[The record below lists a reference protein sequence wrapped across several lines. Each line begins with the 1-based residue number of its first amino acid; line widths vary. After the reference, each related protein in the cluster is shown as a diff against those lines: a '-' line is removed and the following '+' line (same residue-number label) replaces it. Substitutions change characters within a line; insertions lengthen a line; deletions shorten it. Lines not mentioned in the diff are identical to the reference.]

1 MPPPAEG
8 FASRLFLGPALRTQP
23 DRRLVTLVREG
34 YETAFEEIVRRYGKP
49 LSRYAASIVGGR
61 SEDVTQDAF
70 SKALLALRRDEA
82 EIELRPWLFRIVR
95 NTALNDLRD
104 SPPSPELLAEALVG
118 GGNPADEL
126 ERREELAD
134 LMKRLQALP
143 EPQRAAIVMRE
154 LEGLGHEEIAAAL
167 GLTGGGARQAIYR
180 ARQALR
186 DGAGMLIPLPLL
198 QAMLSSGGSGMAETA
213 GAAGMGAAGVGGA
226 AGAGI
231 ALKATAATFLV
242 AGAVGAGVVL
252 NENPRSGDAKA
263 APARVS
269 EAESSQAAAPAFA
282 PDTSSSQGEADGVGE
297 NRHGRGSGEAEPG
310 DDHGGHGEA
319 EPGDDRGGEAE
330 LVDDRRGHGGRGEAE
345 PGNDHGGHDGSS
357 GRHGGSSG
365 PGGDDRSGSSGGS
378 GHGSGSEDSGSR
390 HSGDSGSGHGGS
402 GSGHGSGSSHDSG
415 SGDSGSGSSGSEGDG
430 SGSTE
435 SSSGGGSGSSD
446 EPAVED
452 DSGGSD
458 SGSGS
463 GDDSGS
469 GSGSD
474 SGSSGSGDSGAA
486 SGTSPGNLPVIFVL
500 RSG

>member
-34 YETAFEEIVRRYGKP
+34 YEAAFEEIVRRYGRP

-70 SKALLALRRDEA
+70 SKALLALRRDDA

-104 SPPSPELLAEALVG
+104 SPPSPEILAEAIVG
-118 GGNPADEL
+118 GGNPAEEL

-186 DGAGMLIPLPLL
+186 DGAGMLVPLPLL
-198 QAMLSSGGSGMAETA
+198 QALLAGGGSGVAETA
-213 GAAGMGAAGVGGA
+213 GAAGMSAAGVGGA

-231 ALKATAATFLV
+231 ALKATAATVLV
-242 AGAVGAGVVL
+242 AGAVGAGVAL
-252 NENPRSGDAKA
+252 NDNPRSGDAKA
-263 APARVS
+263 APTRVS
-269 EAESSQAAAPAFA
+269 QTEASQAAAPAA
-282 PDTSSSQGEADGVGE
+282 AQDTSSSRGEGE
-297 NRHGRGSGEAEPG
+297 GAGEGRHGRGSGEAEPG
-310 DDHGGHGEA
+310 DDHGGHGGA
-319 EPGDDRGGEAE
+319 EPGDDHGGETE

-345 PGNDHGGHDGSS
+345 PGDDHAGHDGSS
-357 GRHGGSSG
+357 GRHGGDSG
-365 PGGDDRSGSSGGS
+365 PGGDDRSDSSGGS
-378 GHGSGSEDSGSR
+378 GHGSGSD
-390 HSGDSGSGHGGS
+390 DSGSGHGGDS
-402 GSGHGSGSSHDSG
+402 GSGHSGSGSGHDSG
-415 SGDSGSGSSGSEGDG
+415 SGGSGSSGSG
-430 SGSTE
+430 
-435 SSSGGGSGSSD
+435 GGGSGSSGSSGGGGSGPSD
-446 EPAVED
+446 QPAVED
-452 DSGGSD
+452 DSGGS
-458 SGSGS
+458 SSGS

-469 GSGSD
+469 DSGSG
-474 SGSSGSGDSGAA
+474 SGSSGGDSDSA
-486 SGTSPGNLPVIFVL
+486 SSTSPEISP
-500 RSG
+500 